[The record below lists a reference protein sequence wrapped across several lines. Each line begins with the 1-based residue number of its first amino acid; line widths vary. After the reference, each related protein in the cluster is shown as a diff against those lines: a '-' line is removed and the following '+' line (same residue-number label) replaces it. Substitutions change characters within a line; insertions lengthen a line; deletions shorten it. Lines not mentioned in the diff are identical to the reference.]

1 MLDILPDQ
9 SRQDVISLA
18 GLRACEKLDEG
29 HQFAQDQIS
38 LKKQVGNAEGMEEI
52 DETPEEG
59 VSSLKEVSFQ
69 EQGVF
74 GNPQEEEIT
83 TLHSLQNLVVEFFS
97 VLLEKIVTAGIEPAR
112 LDGAHE
118 PGQEI
123 LYRAWEGEVL
133 FVLLNAHP
141 DPKMMRVRRMN

>member
-9 SRQDVISLA
+9 SRQDIISLA

-29 HQFAQDQIS
+29 LQFAQDQVS
-38 LKKQVGNAEGMEEI
+38 LKKQVGNAEGVEEI
-52 DETPEEG
+52 NETPEEG
-59 VSSLKEVSFQ
+59 VSSLMEVSFQ

-141 DPKMMRVRRMN
+141 DPKVMGIRRMN